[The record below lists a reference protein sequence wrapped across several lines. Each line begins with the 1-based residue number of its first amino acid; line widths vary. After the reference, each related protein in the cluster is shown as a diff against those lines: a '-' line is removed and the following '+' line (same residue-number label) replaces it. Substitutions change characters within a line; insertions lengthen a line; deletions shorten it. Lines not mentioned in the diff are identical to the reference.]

1 MYEIGQEEIDA
12 VSEVIRSGQL
22 CRYRGGE
29 GGQADT
35 CEKKMAAL
43 FGCEHALVVSSGT
56 GALICG
62 LVGLGIGP
70 GDEVIV
76 PAYTWLAS
84 AGAVLSVG
92 AIPVLADVDKT
103 LTLDPADFERRIGPR
118 TKAVI
123 PVHMGGRPSDMTAIQ
138 DVAVR
143 HGLFVLEDACQAIGG
158 SHRNKRLGSI
168 GDAGAFS
175 FNQFKTISCGE
186 GGALLTNDRR
196 VFERALYY
204 HDMGCTFRGHAG
216 TMTEEPFLGNTYRM
230 NEIQCAVL
238 RVQLDRLEGILAR
251 LRERRDWLLAAVRAA
266 HAPVA
271 IAPSHDIGGDCGNNA
286 TFVFNTPDMRA
297 AVAQRAAEI
306 EPACKLSSPIDT
318 DLHVY
323 TNWSML
329 LNRQGGFCPE
339 MNPFLSREN
348 QGCRTTIT
356 PDSCRNTLAILART
370 GSIGLDVNW
379 SRAQCEAIARAL
391 CRAAEEAGGAWSTL
405 D

>member
-12 VSEVIRSGQL
+12 VSAVIRSGQL
-22 CRYRGGE
+22 FRYRGGE

-43 FGCEHALVVSSGT
+43 FGCEHALVVTSGT

-84 AGAVLSVG
+84 AGAVLSAG
-92 AIPVLADVDKT
+92 AIPVLADVDET
-103 LTLDPADFERRIGPR
+103 LTLDPAVFERRIGPR
-118 TKAVI
+118 TRAVI
-123 PVHMGGRPSDMTAIQ
+123 PVHMGGRPSNMTAIR
-138 DVAVR
+138 DIAGR
-143 HGLFVLEDACQAIGG
+143 HGLRVLEDACQAIGG
-158 SHRNKRLGSI
+158 SHRNRRLGTI

-196 VFERALYY
+196 IFERALYF

-216 TMTEEPFLGNTYRM
+216 TMTEEPFLGNSYRM

-238 RVQLDRLEGILAR
+238 RVQLDRLDGILAR
-251 LRERRDWLLAAVRAA
+251 LRERRDWIVGTVRAA
-266 HAPVA
+266 QTPMA
-271 IAPSHDIGGDCGNNA
+271 IAPSHDIGGDCGTNA
-286 TFVFNTPDMRA
+286 TFVFSAPDTRA
-297 AVAQRAAEI
+297 AVAKRAAEI
-306 EPACKLSSPIDT
+306 EPACNLLSPIDSG
-318 DLHVY
+318 LHVY
-323 TNWSML
+323 TNWSVL
-329 LNRQGGFCPE
+329 LNRQGGFCPA
-339 MNPFLSREN
+339 MNPFLRPEN
-348 QGCRTTIT
+348 QACRTSIT

-370 GSIGLDVNW
+370 GCIGPDVNW
-379 SRAQCEAIARAL
+379 SRAQCEAIAGAL
-391 CRAAEEAGGAWSTL
+391 CRAAQEAGDA
-405 D
+405 

>member
-12 VSEVIRSGQL
+12 VSAVIRSGQWF
-22 CRYRGGE
+22 RYRGGE

-43 FGCEHALVVSSGT
+43 FGCEHALVVTSGT

-92 AIPVLADVDKT
+92 AIPVLADVDET

-123 PVHMGGRPSDMTAIQ
+123 PVHMGGRPSDMTAIR
-138 DVAVR
+138 DIAGR
-143 HGLFVLEDACQAIGG
+143 HGLRVLEDACQAIGG
-158 SHRNKRLGSI
+158 SHRNRRLGTI
-168 GDAGAFS
+168 GDAGTFS

-196 VFERALYY
+196 VFERALYH

-238 RVQLDRLEGILAR
+238 RVQLDRLDGILAR

-266 HAPVA
+266 RAPIA

-286 TFVFNTPDMRA
+286 TFVFNTAETRA
-297 AVAQRAAEI
+297 AVAKRAGEI
-306 EPACKLSSPIDT
+306 EPACNLHSPIDSG
-318 DLHVY
+318 LHVY
-323 TNWSML
+323 TNWSVL
-329 LNRQGGFCPE
+329 LNRQGGFCPA
-339 MNPFLSREN
+339 MNPFLRREN
-348 QGCRTTIT
+348 ESCRTTIAS
-356 PDSCRNTLAILART
+356 DSCRDTLAILART
-370 GSIGLDVNW
+370 GCIGMDVNW
-379 SRAQCEAIARAL
+379 TRAQCEAIASAL
-391 CRAAEEAGGAWSTL
+391 CRAAKEAGCA
-405 D
+405 